1 MKFVVDIDGT
11 ICNTVDG
18 DYAKAQPY
26 HDAIVQVNNLYDQGH
41 KVVYFTARG
50 MSRTDN
56 DPVKA
61 SELFRELTEQ
71 QLKDWG
77 CQYHQLIM
85 GKPSGDFYVDDKG
98 INSEHF
104 FS

>member
-26 HDAIVQVNNLYDQGH
+26 HDAIVQVNSLYDQGH

-50 MSRTDN
+50 MGRTDN
-56 DPVKA
+56 DNNYKIGVVN
-61 SELFRELTEQ
+61 TT
-71 QLKDWG
+71 
-77 CQYHQLIM
+77 
-85 GKPSGDFYVDDKG
+85 
-98 INSEHF
+98 N
-104 FS
+104 